1 MLALWNTFK
10 SIAIWFSFIMNF
22 IMLLVLIFVV
32 ALIFQIKNGIA
43 EPLIVGLHSSFVGLD
58 QARILTT
65 IDVNDTINV
74 KDTIIVNDTIP
85 VRLNIPLKQDTN
97 VVLTRDVPLRLPTTF
112 TLRDG
117 TALSGTVSL
126 ALPAGLQLPV
136 ALDLNVP
143 VDEPLP
149 ITLNVPVDLKV
160 PINLKVPVDIPLNQ
174 TQLHDPFDKLRGL
187 FDPFVRALGNLPGSW
202 GEVPDFARRAASG
215 QVNLLANN
223 PYTERPWGN
232 FTTGNGTGTPSPML
246 PDQSA
251 TSVPSDNPSTAVP
264 TDAANGTTNGAATGG
279 TDGGNP
285 AADGSA
291 TRVNDLGI
299 ITQTP
304 TSAPVGLTEP
314 ATAAP

>member
-22 IMLLVLIFVV
+22 ILLLVLLFVV
-32 ALIFQIKNGIA
+32 ALIFQIKTGIA
-43 EPLIVGLHSSFVGLD
+43 EPLLVGLHSSFVGLD

-65 IDVNDTINV
+65 IEVNDHIRVNDKIV
-74 KDTIIVNDTIP
+74 VNDTIP
-85 VRLNIPLKQDTN
+85 VKLNIPLKTETN
-97 VVLTRDVPLRLPTTF
+97 VTLTRAVPLRLPTTF

-117 TALSGTVSL
+117 TPLSGTVDL

-136 ALDLNVP
+136 QLDLIVP

-149 ITLNVPVDLKV
+149 ITLNVPIDLQV
-160 PINLKVPVDIPLNQ
+160 PVNLKVPVDIPLNQ

-187 FDPFVRALGNLPGSW
+187 FDPFVRALGNLPNSW
-202 GEVPDFARRAASG
+202 GEVPDFARRAMSG

-223 PYTERPWGN
+223 PYTDRPWGAFN
-232 FTTGNGTGTPSPML
+232 TGTETPTPNPNGLDTSGTDTP
-246 PDQSA
+246 A
-251 TSVPSDNPSTAVP
+251 TSAPPDNASTPLP
-264 TDAANGTTNGAATGG
+264 TDATSGTSGQ
-279 TDGGNP
+279 NP
-285 AADGSA
+285 SADS

-304 TSAPVGLTEP
+304 TTASVTTEP